1 MNFQNGVKKRLE
13 KASDVE
19 SIDEWWTR
27 LKTSITES
35 ANENIGVKKGVKAKK
50 DSITGK
56 TFEKMDERRR
66 WKSVNSV
73 EGKKMYRKLN
83 NELRRET
90 DKAREEWW
98 KEECA
103 ELERLNKRGKSDE
116 LYARIKKLTGEKK
129 TQSKV
134 YALNDENGV
143 SLTQPEKMRNRWKE
157 YIELLYNKESK
168 PASER

>member
-50 DSITGK
+50 DWITDK
-56 TFEKMDERRR
+56 MLEKMDERRR

-83 NELRRET
+83 NELRRQT

-134 YALNDENGV
+134 CAINDENGV
-143 SLTQPEKMRNRWKE
+143 SLPEPEKIRNGWKE
-157 YIELLYNKESK
+157 YI
-168 PASER
+168 

>member
-1 MNFQNGVKKRLE
+1 MNKRLE

-50 DSITGK
+50 DWITGK
-56 TFEKMDERRR
+56 MLEKMGERRR

-73 EGKKMYRKLN
+73 QGKKMYRKLN
-83 NELRRET
+83 NELRRQT

-103 ELERLNKRGKSDE
+103 ELERPNRRISSMLCNMRSKLSIEIILSFDMFLNPHMYLKRLYE
-116 LYARIKKLTGEKK
+116 LHNNAKIK
-129 TQSKV
+129 
-134 YALNDENGV
+134 
-143 SLTQPEKMRNRWKE
+143 RF
-157 YIELLYNKESK
+157 
-168 PASER
+168 